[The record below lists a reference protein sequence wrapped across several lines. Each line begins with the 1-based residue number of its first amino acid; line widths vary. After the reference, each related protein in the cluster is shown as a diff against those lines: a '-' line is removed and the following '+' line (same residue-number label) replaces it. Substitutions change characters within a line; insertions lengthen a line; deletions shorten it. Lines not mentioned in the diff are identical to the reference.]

1 MSRFTAKSK
10 KSRRGRRKNPDKSP
24 QNNITNLFDPNVFP
38 MGGMM
43 SPNGMVPDPNAWTAN
58 PLGLNQIFPPGMPPQ
73 MMNPMLG

>member
-1 MSRFTAKSK
+1 
-10 KSRRGRRKNPDKSP
+10 
-24 QNNITNLFDPNVFP
+24 

-73 MMNPMLG
+73 MMNPMLGQNPAMMQIPPPIGMTNPLEIAAFYQQ